1 MLLDRVI
8 TNVVRAGRFAL
19 NSVPYLKSVA
29 DPALK
34 KAGSIIGNGGVAGF
48 KGIADKVGRFLGKV
62 AEEKE
67 TGNFKKSV
75 IKNANRVGRIGGHL
89 VKDLEDTAIGIDNGI
104 GILTNGIEAKRFNN
118 VRNKIFKT
126 DKYTGRRIGQILKDS
141 DESIILG
148 KKATALGTTLVVG
161 AGAVIGTKD
170 AVQDRL
176 RKQQGQYTGTS
187 GNAPVNAYAY
197 QGASYA
203 DNAGATGD
211 LVLAMHRQRHSGI
224 L

>member
-1 MLLDRVI
+1 MMLDRII

-19 NSVPYLKSVA
+19 DGAPRVRSVA
-29 DPALK
+29 DPVLK
-34 KAGSIIGNGGVAGF
+34 KAASVIGKGGTAGI
-48 KGIADKVGRFLGKV
+48 KGIAGKIGSFLGKI

-75 IKNANRVGRIGGHL
+75 IKNAGRVGRVGGHL
-89 VKDLEDTAIGIDNGI
+89 ARDLEDTAVGIDNGI
-104 GILTNGIEAKRFNN
+104 GILTNGIETKRFNN

-141 DESIILG
+141 DESILLG
-148 KKATALGTTLVVG
+148 KKATAFGATLIVG
-161 AGAVIGTKD
+161 GGAVIGAKD

-187 GNAPVNAYAY
+187 SNAPTNTYAY

-211 LVLAMHRQRHSGI
+211 LVLSMHRQRHTGI

>member
-1 MLLDRVI
+1 MMLDRII
-8 TNVVRAGRFAL
+8 TNVVRAGRFAI
-19 NSVPYLKSVA
+19 NSIPYLKSVA

-67 TGNFKKSV
+67 TGNFKKKV
-75 IKNANRVGRIGGHL
+75 MRNANRVGRIGGHL

-126 DKYTGRRIGQILKDS
+126 DKYTGRRIGQLLKDS
-141 DESIILG
+141 DESIIFG

-161 AGAVIGTKD
+161 AGAVVGTKD

-187 GNAPVNAYAY
+187 GNAPTNTYAY

>member
-1 MLLDRVI
+1 MLTDRII
-8 TNVVRAGRFAL
+8 TNVVRAGRFAI
-19 NSVPYLKSVA
+19 NSIPYFKSVA

-34 KAGSIIGNGGVAGF
+34 KAGSVIGNGGVAGI
-48 KGIADKVGRFLGKV
+48 KGIAGKIGSFLGKV

-67 TGNFKKSV
+67 TGNFKKKV
-75 IKNANRVGRIGGHL
+75 IKNAGRAGRVGGHL
-89 VKDLEDTAIGIDNGI
+89 AREWEDVAVGIDNIIGI
-104 GILTNGIEAKRFNN
+104 GTNGYEAKRFND

-126 DKYTGRRIGQILKDS
+126 NKYTGRRIGQLLTDS
-141 DESIILG
+141 DESVILG
-148 KKATALGTTLVVG
+148 KKATKLGTTLVVG

-170 AVQDRL
+170 AIEDRV
-176 RKQQGQYTGTS
+176 RKQQGRYTGTS
-187 GNAPVNAYAY
+187 GNAPTNTYAY

-211 LVLAMHRQRHSGI
+211 LVLSMHRQRHTGI

>member
-1 MLLDRVI
+1 MMLDRVI
-8 TNVVRAGRFAL
+8 TNVVRAGRFVL
-19 NSVPYLKSVA
+19 NSVPYVKSAV

-48 KGIADKVGRFLGKV
+48 KGIADKIGRFLGKV

-67 TGNFKKSV
+67 TGNFKKKV
-75 IKNANRVGRIGGHL
+75 IKNAGRAGRVGGHL
-89 VKDLEDTAIGIDNGI
+89 ARELEDVAVGIDNII
-104 GILTNGIEAKRFNN
+104 GTATNGYEAKRFNN

-126 DKYTGRRIGQILKDS
+126 DKYTGRRIGQLLKDS

-148 KKATALGTTLVVG
+148 KKATKLGTTLIVG

-170 AVQDRL
+170 AIEDRV
-176 RKQQGQYTGTS
+176 RKQQGRYTGTS
-187 GNAPVNAYAY
+187 GNAPTNTYAY

-211 LVLAMHRQRHSGI
+211 LVLSMHRQRHTGI

>member
-1 MLLDRVI
+1 MIDRLFINGTRLLR
-8 TNVVRAGRFAL
+8 
-19 NSVPYLKSVA
+19 
-29 DPALK
+29 
-34 KAGSIIGNGGVAGF
+34 
-48 KGIADKVGRFLGKV
+48 LGKDV
-62 AEEKE
+62 LPGVGKVMDKGLK
-67 TGNFKKSV
+67 TL
-75 IKNANRVGRIGGHL
+75 GRIGGNGLRYGAEGGLNFFEKVSTKAVEIGEKGTVKKLASNVGKFSGHL
-89 VKDLEDTAIGIDNGI
+89 VNDVETTFRGANNVA
-104 GILTNGIEAKRFNN
+104 GILTNGYEAKGFNAA
-118 VRNKIFKT
+118 RNKLFNT
-126 DKYTGRRIGQILKDS
+126 NKYTGRRIAQLLKDS

-161 AGAVIGTKD
+161 AGAIVGTKD

-187 GNAPVNAYAY
+187 GNAPVNTYAY

-211 LVLAMHRQRHSGI
+211 LVLSMHRQRHSGI

>member
-1 MLLDRVI
+1 MMLDRVI
-8 TNVVRAGRFAL
+8 TNVVRAGRFVL
-19 NSVPYLKSVA
+19 NSVPYVKSAV

-67 TGNFKKSV
+67 TGNFKKKV
-75 IKNANRVGRIGGHL
+75 MRNANRVGRIGGHL

-104 GILTNGIEAKRFNN
+104 GILTNGIEAKRFNEA
-118 VRNKIFKT
+118 RNKIFKT
-126 DKYTGRRIGQILKDS
+126 NKYTGRRIGQLLKDS

-148 KKATALGTTLVVG
+148 KKATKFGTTLVVG

-170 AVQDRL
+170 AIEDRV
-176 RKQQGQYTGTS
+176 RKQQGRYTGTS
-187 GNAPVNAYAY
+187 GNAPTNTYAY

-211 LVLAMHRQRHSGI
+211 LVLSMHRQRHSGI

>member
-1 MLLDRVI
+1 MLTDRII
-8 TNVVRAGRFAL
+8 TNVVRAGRFAI
-19 NSVPYLKSVA
+19 NSIPYLKSVA

-34 KAGSIIGNGGVAGF
+34 KAGSVIGNGGVAGI
-48 KGIADKVGRFLGKV
+48 KGIAGKIGSFLGKV

-67 TGNFKKSV
+67 TGNFKKKV
-75 IKNANRVGRIGGHL
+75 IKNAGRAGRVGGHL
-89 VKDLEDTAIGIDNGI
+89 ARELEDVAVGIDNIIGI
-104 GILTNGIEAKRFNN
+104 GTNGYEAKRFNN

-126 DKYTGRRIGQILKDS
+126 DKYTGRRIGQLLTDS
-141 DESIILG
+141 DESVILG
-148 KKATALGTTLVVG
+148 KKATKLGTTLVVG

-170 AVQDRL
+170 AIEDRV
-176 RKQQGQYTGTS
+176 RKQQGRYTGTS
-187 GNAPVNAYAY
+187 GNAPVNTYAY